1 MYFYFVCVCV
11 CNLILYTC
19 IFIGEQINNLE
30 SLSFKISMQTLLFNG
45 TLLCTFVARMP
56 YSCICEDMI
65 RIGLIYNYKFKKCSS
80 EFMLG
85 ASYQNRQ

>member
-1 MYFYFVCVCV
+1 MTLKIYGIKLYLQCTFIIFFLCV

-56 YSCICEDMI
+56 YSCM
-65 RIGLIYNYKFKKCSS
+65 
-80 EFMLG
+80 
-85 ASYQNRQ
+85 

>member
-1 MYFYFVCVCV
+1 MYFYFFYFVCVCV
-11 CNLILYTC
+11 QLDL
-19 IFIGEQINNLE
+19 INNLE

-65 RIGLIYNYKFKKCSS
+65 RIGLIYKYKFKKCSS